1 VAERVS
7 ARPAY
12 GEGRE
17 ALLDAAVRLIARK
30 GLRGLTIRGV
40 AEEAGVTHG
49 LVRYYFKSRSGLIHE
64 AMVRAGAMAVG
75 ETLEPRPDGLEQ
87 LRKTFPQFIADTADL
102 QAFQFELALES
113 RRQPEYLDDAIEL
126 YDKYHEAMERFLEA
140 AGVEL
145 SPGLVRLVYAA
156 CDGLAFQQLLY
167 GRPANS
173 EEALAALERV
183 LAPLVGEHGTGD
195 R

>member
-1 VAERVS
+1 VAERVN

-64 AMVRAGAMAVG
+64 AMVRAGLMAIG
-75 ETLEPRPDGLEQ
+75 ETLEPRPDGLEK
-87 LRKTFPQFIADTADL
+87 LTKTFPKFIADTADL
-102 QAFQFELALES
+102 QAFQFELVLES

-126 YDKYHEAMERFLEA
+126 YDKYHEAMAQFLEGV
-140 AGVEL
+140 GVEL
-145 SPGLVRLVYAA
+145 SPGIVRLVYAA

-167 GRPANS
+167 GKPANS

-183 LAPLVGEHGTGD
+183 LAPLVTKKPESS
-195 R
+195 